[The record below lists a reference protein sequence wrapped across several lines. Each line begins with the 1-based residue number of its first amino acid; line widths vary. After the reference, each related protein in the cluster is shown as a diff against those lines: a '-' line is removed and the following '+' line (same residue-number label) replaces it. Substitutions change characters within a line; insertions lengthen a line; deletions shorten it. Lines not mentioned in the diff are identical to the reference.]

1 MQKVRI
7 KFIALIYHSLLKC
20 FKALNLL
27 ELKWIK
33 FKKYVF
39 SQFYV
44 LFKFIKLILQFV
56 KDDIIDIPSAL
67 DLFLVYIKD
76 SDKNKGLTIL
86 KLVSDG
92 NLKISSA
99 ENMLNKLIE
108 KEEAVE
114 YKEKKTSIKE
124 VKGKRN
130 RRAARP
136 LEYDEYMTIITL
148 CQKGFTYK
156 DEYGVKHI
164 FRPNK
169 QLAMTFILQANLGLR
184 ISDVLKLKPSTFKN
198 DKLEVIEKKT
208 GKLQYRTINRNL
220 KELIYEYALENNI
233 KSNDYLIQ
241 VKVRAI
247 QKQLSIIANYLN
259 LTNISS
265 HSFRKLFGVTVYNQT
280 NGNIELL
287 KELFNHSSI
296 STTQRYIKVS
306 QKQIDEISSS
316 IDFTAAWNL

>member
-1 MQKVRI
+1 MEI
-7 KFIALIYHSLLKC
+7 K
-20 FKALNLL
+20 
-27 ELKWIK
+27 E
-33 FKKYVF
+33 
-39 SQFYV
+39 
-44 LFKFIKLILQFV
+44 ILQFV

-67 DLFLVYIKD
+67 DLLLVYIKD

-99 ENMLNKLIE
+99 ENMINKLIE

-156 DEYGVKHI
+156 DEYGVEHI

-247 QKQLSIIANYLN
+247 QKQLAIIVNYLN

-265 HSFRKLFGVTVYNQT
+265 HSFRKLFGVTVYNKT

-287 KELFNHSSI
+287 KELFNHSNI

-316 IDFTAAWNL
+316 IDFTSAWNI

>member
-1 MQKVRI
+1 MEI
-7 KFIALIYHSLLKC
+7 K
-20 FKALNLL
+20 
-27 ELKWIK
+27 E
-33 FKKYVF
+33 
-39 SQFYV
+39 
-44 LFKFIKLILQFV
+44 ILQFV

-67 DLFLVYIKD
+67 DLLLVYIKD

-99 ENMLNKLIE
+99 ENMINKLIE

-156 DEYGVKHI
+156 DESGIDHI

-316 IDFTAAWNL
+316 IDFTAAWNI

>member
-1 MQKVRI
+1 MEI
-7 KFIALIYHSLLKC
+7 K
-20 FKALNLL
+20 
-27 ELKWIK
+27 E
-33 FKKYVF
+33 
-39 SQFYV
+39 
-44 LFKFIKLILQFV
+44 ILQFV

-67 DLFLVYIKD
+67 DLLLVYIKD

-99 ENMLNKLIE
+99 ENMINKLIE

-247 QKQLSIIANYLN
+247 QKQLAIIANYLN

-265 HSFRKLFGVTVYNQT
+265 HSFRKLFGVTVYNKT

-287 KELFNHSSI
+287 KELFNHSNI

-306 QKQIDEISSS
+306 QKQINEISSS
-316 IDFTAAWNL
+316 IDFTAAWNI

>member
-1 MQKVRI
+1 MEI
-7 KFIALIYHSLLKC
+7 K
-20 FKALNLL
+20 
-27 ELKWIK
+27 E
-33 FKKYVF
+33 
-39 SQFYV
+39 
-44 LFKFIKLILQFV
+44 ILQFV

-67 DLFLVYIKD
+67 ELLLVYIKD

-99 ENMLNKLIE
+99 ENMINKLIE

-114 YKEKKTSIKE
+114 YKEKKTSVKE

-247 QKQLSIIANYLN
+247 QKQLAIIANYLN

-316 IDFTAAWNL
+316 IDFTSAWNI

>member
-1 MQKVRI
+1 MEI
-7 KFIALIYHSLLKC
+7 K
-20 FKALNLL
+20 
-27 ELKWIK
+27 E
-33 FKKYVF
+33 
-39 SQFYV
+39 
-44 LFKFIKLILQFV
+44 ILQFV

-67 DLFLVYIKD
+67 DLLLVYIKD

-99 ENMLNKLIE
+99 ENMINKLIE

-114 YKEKKTSIKE
+114 YKEKKTSVKE

-136 LEYDEYMTIITL
+136 LEYEEYMTIITL

-169 QLAMTFILQANLGLR
+169 QLAMTFMLQANLGLR

-265 HSFRKLFGVTVYNQT
+265 HSFRKLFGVTVYNKT

-287 KELFNHSSI
+287 KELFNHSNI

-316 IDFTAAWNL
+316 IDFTAAWNI

>member
-1 MQKVRI
+1 MEI
-7 KFIALIYHSLLKC
+7 K
-20 FKALNLL
+20 
-27 ELKWIK
+27 E
-33 FKKYVF
+33 
-39 SQFYV
+39 
-44 LFKFIKLILQFV
+44 ILQFV

-67 DLFLVYIKD
+67 DLLLVYIKD

-99 ENMLNKLIE
+99 ENMINKLIE
-108 KEEAVE
+108 KEEAIE

-169 QLAMTFILQANLGLR
+169 QLAMAFMLQANLGLR

-265 HSFRKLFGVTVYNQT
+265 HSFRKLFGVTVYNKT

-306 QKQIDEISSS
+306 QKQIDEVSSS
-316 IDFTAAWNL
+316 IDFTSVWNI

>member
-1 MQKVRI
+1 MEI
-7 KFIALIYHSLLKC
+7 K
-20 FKALNLL
+20 
-27 ELKWIK
+27 E
-33 FKKYVF
+33 
-39 SQFYV
+39 
-44 LFKFIKLILQFV
+44 ILQFV

-67 DLFLVYIKD
+67 DLLLVYIKD

-99 ENMLNKLIE
+99 ENMINKLIQ

-114 YKEKKTSIKE
+114 YKEKRTSIKE

-136 LEYDEYMTIITL
+136 LEYEEYMTIITL

-156 DEYGVKHI
+156 DESGIDHI

-247 QKQLSIIANYLN
+247 QKQLAIIANYLN

-265 HSFRKLFGVTVYNQT
+265 HSFRKLFGVTVYNKT

-287 KELFNHSSI
+287 KELFNHSNI

-316 IDFTAAWNL
+316 IDFTAAWNI

>member
-1 MQKVRI
+1 MEI
-7 KFIALIYHSLLKC
+7 K
-20 FKALNLL
+20 
-27 ELKWIK
+27 E
-33 FKKYVF
+33 
-39 SQFYV
+39 
-44 LFKFIKLILQFV
+44 ILQFV

-67 DLFLVYIKD
+67 DLLLVYIKD

-99 ENMLNKLIE
+99 ENMINKLIE
-108 KEEAVE
+108 KEKAVE

-169 QLAMTFILQANLGLR
+169 QLAMTFMLQANLGLR

-233 KSNDYLIQ
+233 KSNDYLIK

-247 QKQLSIIANYLN
+247 QKQLAIIANYLN

-265 HSFRKLFGVTVYNQT
+265 HSFRKLFGVTVYNKT

-287 KELFNHSSI
+287 KELFNHSNI

-316 IDFTAAWNL
+316 IDFTAAWNI

>member
-1 MQKVRI
+1 MEI
-7 KFIALIYHSLLKC
+7 K
-20 FKALNLL
+20 
-27 ELKWIK
+27 E
-33 FKKYVF
+33 
-39 SQFYV
+39 
-44 LFKFIKLILQFV
+44 ILQFV

-67 DLFLVYIKD
+67 DLLLVYIKD

-99 ENMLNKLIE
+99 ENMINKLIQ

-114 YKEKKTSIKE
+114 YKEKKPAIKE

-156 DEYGVKHI
+156 DENGIEHI

-247 QKQLSIIANYLN
+247 QKQLAIIANYLN

-265 HSFRKLFGVTVYNQT
+265 HSFRKLFGVTVYNKT

-287 KELFNHSSI
+287 KELFNHSNI

-316 IDFTAAWNL
+316 IDFTAAWNI

>member
-1 MQKVRI
+1 MEI
-7 KFIALIYHSLLKC
+7 K
-20 FKALNLL
+20 
-27 ELKWIK
+27 E
-33 FKKYVF
+33 
-39 SQFYV
+39 
-44 LFKFIKLILQFV
+44 ILQFV

-67 DLFLVYIKD
+67 DLLLVYIKD
-76 SDKNKGLTIL
+76 SDKNKVLTIL
-86 KLVSDG
+86 KLVNDG

-99 ENMLNKLIE
+99 ENMINKLIE

-156 DEYGVKHI
+156 DEYGVEHI

-247 QKQLSIIANYLN
+247 QKQLAIIVNYLN

-265 HSFRKLFGVTVYNQT
+265 HSFRKLFGVTVYNKT

-287 KELFNHSSI
+287 KELFNHSNI

-316 IDFTAAWNL
+316 IDFTAAWNI

>member
-1 MQKVRI
+1 MEI
-7 KFIALIYHSLLKC
+7 K
-20 FKALNLL
+20 
-27 ELKWIK
+27 E
-33 FKKYVF
+33 
-39 SQFYV
+39 
-44 LFKFIKLILQFV
+44 ILQFV

-67 DLFLVYIKD
+67 DLLLVYIKD

-92 NLKISSA
+92 NLKISST
-99 ENMLNKLIE
+99 ENMINKLIQ

-114 YKEKKTSIKE
+114 YKENKTSSKE

-136 LEYDEYMTIITL
+136 LEYEEYMTIITL

-156 DEYGVKHI
+156 DESGIDHI

-233 KSNDYLIQ
+233 KSNDYLIK

-247 QKQLSIIANYLN
+247 QKQLAIIANYLN

-287 KELFNHSSI
+287 KELFNHSNI

-316 IDFTAAWNL
+316 IDFTAAWNI

>member
-1 MQKVRI
+1 MEI
-7 KFIALIYHSLLKC
+7 K
-20 FKALNLL
+20 
-27 ELKWIK
+27 E
-33 FKKYVF
+33 
-39 SQFYV
+39 
-44 LFKFIKLILQFV
+44 ILQFV

-67 DLFLVYIKD
+67 DLLLVYIKD

-169 QLAMTFILQANLGLR
+169 QLAMAFILQANLGLR

-233 KSNDYLIQ
+233 KSNDYLIK

-247 QKQLSIIANYLN
+247 QKQLAIIANYLN

-265 HSFRKLFGVTVYNQT
+265 HSFRKLFGVTVYNKT

-316 IDFTAAWNL
+316 IDFTSVWNI

>member
-1 MQKVRI
+1 MEI
-7 KFIALIYHSLLKC
+7 K
-20 FKALNLL
+20 
-27 ELKWIK
+27 E
-33 FKKYVF
+33 
-39 SQFYV
+39 
-44 LFKFIKLILQFV
+44 ILQFV

-67 DLFLVYIKD
+67 DLLLVYIKD

-114 YKEKKTSIKE
+114 YKEKRTSIKE

-136 LEYDEYMTIITL
+136 LEYEEYMTIITL

-156 DEYGVKHI
+156 DESGIDHI

-247 QKQLSIIANYLN
+247 QKQLAIIANYLN

-265 HSFRKLFGVTVYNQT
+265 HSFRKLFGVTVYNKT

-287 KELFNHSSI
+287 KELFNHSNI
-296 STTQRYIKVS
+296 ATTQRYIKVS

-316 IDFTAAWNL
+316 IDFTAAWNI

>member
-1 MQKVRI
+1 
-7 KFIALIYHSLLKC
+7 
-20 FKALNLL
+20 
-27 ELKWIK
+27 
-33 FKKYVF
+33 
-39 SQFYV
+39 
-44 LFKFIKLILQFV
+44 
-56 KDDIIDIPSAL
+56 
-67 DLFLVYIKD
+67 
-76 SDKNKGLTIL
+76 
-86 KLVSDG
+86 
-92 NLKISSA
+92 
-99 ENMLNKLIE
+99 
-108 KEEAVE
+108 
-114 YKEKKTSIKE
+114 
-124 VKGKRN
+124 
-130 RRAARP
+130 
-136 LEYDEYMTIITL
+136 MTIITL

-156 DEYGVKHI
+156 DESGIDHI

-247 QKQLSIIANYLN
+247 QKQLAIIANYLN

-265 HSFRKLFGVTVYNQT
+265 HSFRKLFGVTVYNKT

-287 KELFNHSSI
+287 KELFNHSNI
-296 STTQRYIKVS
+296 ATTQRYIKVS

-316 IDFTAAWNL
+316 IDFTAAWNI

>member
-1 MQKVRI
+1 MEI
-7 KFIALIYHSLLKC
+7 K
-20 FKALNLL
+20 
-27 ELKWIK
+27 E
-33 FKKYVF
+33 
-39 SQFYV
+39 
-44 LFKFIKLILQFV
+44 ILQFV

-67 DLFLVYIKD
+67 DLLLVYIKD

-92 NLKISSA
+92 KLKISSA
-99 ENMLNKLIE
+99 ENMINKLIQ

-114 YKEKKTSIKE
+114 YKENKTSSKE

-136 LEYDEYMTIITL
+136 LEYEEYMTIITL

-156 DEYGVKHI
+156 DESGIEHT

-265 HSFRKLFGVTVYNQT
+265 HSFRKLFGVTVYNKT

-287 KELFNHSSI
+287 KELFNHSNI
-296 STTQRYIKVS
+296 ATTQRYIKVS

-316 IDFTAAWNL
+316 IDFTAAWNI

>member
-1 MQKVRI
+1 MEI
-7 KFIALIYHSLLKC
+7 K
-20 FKALNLL
+20 
-27 ELKWIK
+27 E
-33 FKKYVF
+33 
-39 SQFYV
+39 
-44 LFKFIKLILQFV
+44 ILQFV

-67 DLFLVYIKD
+67 DLLLVYIKD

-99 ENMLNKLIE
+99 ENMINKLIE

-114 YKEKKTSIKE
+114 YKEKKTSVKE

-247 QKQLSIIANYLN
+247 QKQLAIIANHLN

-287 KELFNHSSI
+287 KELFNHSNI

-316 IDFTAAWNL
+316 IDFTRAWHI

>member
-1 MQKVRI
+1 MEI
-7 KFIALIYHSLLKC
+7 K
-20 FKALNLL
+20 
-27 ELKWIK
+27 E
-33 FKKYVF
+33 
-39 SQFYV
+39 
-44 LFKFIKLILQFV
+44 ILQFV

-67 DLFLVYIKD
+67 DLLLVYIKD

-99 ENMLNKLIE
+99 ENMINKLIE

-114 YKEKKTSIKE
+114 YKEKKTSVKE

-169 QLAMTFILQANLGLR
+169 QLAMTFMLQANLGLR

-316 IDFTAAWNL
+316 IDFTAAWNI

>member
-1 MQKVRI
+1 MEI
-7 KFIALIYHSLLKC
+7 K
-20 FKALNLL
+20 
-27 ELKWIK
+27 E
-33 FKKYVF
+33 
-39 SQFYV
+39 
-44 LFKFIKLILQFV
+44 ILQFV

-67 DLFLVYIKD
+67 DLLLVYIKD

-99 ENMLNKLIE
+99 ENMINKLIE

-114 YKEKKTSIKE
+114 YKEKKTSVKE

-265 HSFRKLFGVTVYNQT
+265 HSFRKLFGVTVYNKT

-287 KELFNHSSI
+287 KELFNHSNI

-316 IDFTAAWNL
+316 IDFTSAWNI

>member
-1 MQKVRI
+1 MEI
-7 KFIALIYHSLLKC
+7 K
-20 FKALNLL
+20 
-27 ELKWIK
+27 E
-33 FKKYVF
+33 
-39 SQFYV
+39 
-44 LFKFIKLILQFV
+44 ILQFV

-67 DLFLVYIKD
+67 DLLLVYIKD

-99 ENMLNKLIE
+99 ENMINKLIQ

-114 YKEKKTSIKE
+114 YKENKTSSKE

-156 DEYGVKHI
+156 DEYGVEHI

-169 QLAMTFILQANLGLR
+169 QLAITFILQANLGLR

-247 QKQLSIIANYLN
+247 QKQLAIIANHLK

-265 HSFRKLFGVTVYNQT
+265 HSFRKLFGVTVYNKT

-287 KELFNHSSI
+287 KELFNHSNI

-316 IDFTAAWNL
+316 IDFTAAWNI

>member
-1 MQKVRI
+1 MEI
-7 KFIALIYHSLLKC
+7 K
-20 FKALNLL
+20 
-27 ELKWIK
+27 E
-33 FKKYVF
+33 
-39 SQFYV
+39 
-44 LFKFIKLILQFV
+44 ILQFV

-67 DLFLVYIKD
+67 DLLLVYIKD

-108 KEEAVE
+108 KEEAIE

-136 LEYDEYMTIITL
+136 LEYEEYMTIITL

-156 DEYGVKHI
+156 DESGIDHI

-247 QKQLSIIANYLN
+247 QKQLAIIANYLN

-265 HSFRKLFGVTVYNQT
+265 HSFRKLFGVTVYNKT

-287 KELFNHSSI
+287 KELFNHSNI

-306 QKQIDEISSS
+306 QKQIDEVSSS
-316 IDFTAAWNL
+316 IDFTAAWNI

>member
-1 MQKVRI
+1 MEI
-7 KFIALIYHSLLKC
+7 K
-20 FKALNLL
+20 
-27 ELKWIK
+27 E
-33 FKKYVF
+33 
-39 SQFYV
+39 
-44 LFKFIKLILQFV
+44 ILQFV

-67 DLFLVYIKD
+67 DLLLVYIKD

-99 ENMLNKLIE
+99 ENMINKLIE

-156 DEYGVKHI
+156 DEYGVEHI

-247 QKQLSIIANYLN
+247 QKQLAIIVNYLN

-265 HSFRKLFGVTVYNQT
+265 HSFRKLFGVTVYNKT

-287 KELFNHSSI
+287 KELFNHSNI
-296 STTQRYIKVS
+296 ATTQRYIKVS

-316 IDFTAAWNL
+316 IDFTAAWNI

>member
-1 MQKVRI
+1 MEI
-7 KFIALIYHSLLKC
+7 K
-20 FKALNLL
+20 
-27 ELKWIK
+27 E
-33 FKKYVF
+33 
-39 SQFYV
+39 
-44 LFKFIKLILQFV
+44 ILQFV

-67 DLFLVYIKD
+67 DLLLVYIKD

-169 QLAMTFILQANLGLR
+169 QLAMTFMLQANLGLR

-247 QKQLSIIANYLN
+247 QKQLAIIANYLN

-265 HSFRKLFGVTVYNQT
+265 HSFRKLFGVTVYNKT

-287 KELFNHSSI
+287 KELFNHSNI

-316 IDFTAAWNL
+316 IDFTAAWNI

>member
-1 MQKVRI
+1 MEI
-7 KFIALIYHSLLKC
+7 K
-20 FKALNLL
+20 
-27 ELKWIK
+27 E
-33 FKKYVF
+33 
-39 SQFYV
+39 
-44 LFKFIKLILQFV
+44 ILQFV

-67 DLFLVYIKD
+67 DLLLVYIKD

-99 ENMLNKLIE
+99 ENMINKLIE

-156 DEYGVKHI
+156 DEYGVEHI

-169 QLAMTFILQANLGLR
+169 QLAITFILQANLGLR

-233 KSNDYLIQ
+233 KSNDYLIK

-247 QKQLSIIANYLN
+247 QKQLAIIANYLN

-265 HSFRKLFGVTVYNQT
+265 HSFRKLFGVTVYNKT

-287 KELFNHSSI
+287 KELFNHSNI

-306 QKQIDEISSS
+306 QKQINEISSS
-316 IDFTAAWNL
+316 IDFTAAWNI

>member
-1 MQKVRI
+1 MEI
-7 KFIALIYHSLLKC
+7 K
-20 FKALNLL
+20 
-27 ELKWIK
+27 E
-33 FKKYVF
+33 
-39 SQFYV
+39 
-44 LFKFIKLILQFV
+44 ILQFV

-67 DLFLVYIKD
+67 DLLLVYIKD

-99 ENMLNKLIE
+99 ENMINKLIE
-108 KEEAVE
+108 EEEAVE

-156 DEYGVKHI
+156 DEYGVEHI

-247 QKQLSIIANYLN
+247 QKQLAIIVNYLN

-265 HSFRKLFGVTVYNQT
+265 HSFRKLFGVTVYNKT

-287 KELFNHSSI
+287 KELFNHSNI

-316 IDFTAAWNL
+316 IDFTAAWNI

>member
-1 MQKVRI
+1 MEI
-7 KFIALIYHSLLKC
+7 K
-20 FKALNLL
+20 
-27 ELKWIK
+27 E
-33 FKKYVF
+33 
-39 SQFYV
+39 
-44 LFKFIKLILQFV
+44 ILQFV

-67 DLFLVYIKD
+67 DLLLVYIKD

-99 ENMLNKLIE
+99 ENMINKLIE

-136 LEYDEYMTIITL
+136 LEHDEYMTIITL

-156 DEYGVKHI
+156 DEYGVEHI

-208 GKLQYRTINRNL
+208 GKLQYRTITRNL

-247 QKQLSIIANYLN
+247 QKQLAIIVNYLN

-265 HSFRKLFGVTVYNQT
+265 HSFRKLFGVTVYNKT

-287 KELFNHSSI
+287 KELFNHSNI

-316 IDFTAAWNL
+316 IDFTAAWNI

>member
-1 MQKVRI
+1 MEI
-7 KFIALIYHSLLKC
+7 K
-20 FKALNLL
+20 
-27 ELKWIK
+27 E
-33 FKKYVF
+33 
-39 SQFYV
+39 
-44 LFKFIKLILQFV
+44 ILQFV

-67 DLFLVYIKD
+67 DLLLVYIKD

-99 ENMLNKLIE
+99 ENMINKLIE

-114 YKEKKTSIKE
+114 YKEKKTSVKE

-169 QLAMTFILQANLGLR
+169 QLAMAFILQANLGLR

-287 KELFNHSSI
+287 KELFNHSNI

-306 QKQIDEISSS
+306 QKQIDEVSSS
-316 IDFTAAWNL
+316 IDFTAAWNI

>member
-1 MQKVRI
+1 MEI
-7 KFIALIYHSLLKC
+7 K
-20 FKALNLL
+20 
-27 ELKWIK
+27 E
-33 FKKYVF
+33 
-39 SQFYV
+39 
-44 LFKFIKLILQFV
+44 ILQFV

-67 DLFLVYIKD
+67 DLLLVYIKN

-99 ENMLNKLIE
+99 ENMINKLIE

-156 DEYGVKHI
+156 DESGIDHI

-247 QKQLSIIANYLN
+247 QKQLAIIANYLN

-265 HSFRKLFGVTVYNQT
+265 HSFRKLFGVTVYNKT

-287 KELFNHSSI
+287 KELFNHSNI

-306 QKQIDEISSS
+306 QKQIDEVSSS
-316 IDFTAAWNL
+316 IDFTAAWNI

>member
-1 MQKVRI
+1 MEI
-7 KFIALIYHSLLKC
+7 K
-20 FKALNLL
+20 
-27 ELKWIK
+27 E
-33 FKKYVF
+33 
-39 SQFYV
+39 
-44 LFKFIKLILQFV
+44 ILQFV

-67 DLFLVYIKD
+67 DLLLVYIKD

-99 ENMLNKLIE
+99 ENMINKLIE

-169 QLAMTFILQANLGLR
+169 QLAMTFILQTNLGLR

-247 QKQLSIIANYLN
+247 QKQLAIIANYLN

-287 KELFNHSSI
+287 KELFNHSNI

-316 IDFTAAWNL
+316 IDFTAAWNI

>member
-1 MQKVRI
+1 MEI
-7 KFIALIYHSLLKC
+7 K
-20 FKALNLL
+20 
-27 ELKWIK
+27 E
-33 FKKYVF
+33 
-39 SQFYV
+39 
-44 LFKFIKLILQFV
+44 ILQFV

-67 DLFLVYIKD
+67 DLLLVYIKD

-99 ENMLNKLIE
+99 ENMINKLIQ

-114 YKEKKTSIKE
+114 YKENKTSSKE

-156 DEYGVKHI
+156 DEYGVEHI

-169 QLAMTFILQANLGLR
+169 QLAITFILQANLGLR

-247 QKQLSIIANYLN
+247 QKQLAIIANYLN

-265 HSFRKLFGVTVYNQT
+265 HSFRKLFGVTVYNKT

-287 KELFNHSSI
+287 KELFNHSNI

-316 IDFTAAWNL
+316 IDFTAAWNI

>member
-1 MQKVRI
+1 MEI
-7 KFIALIYHSLLKC
+7 K
-20 FKALNLL
+20 
-27 ELKWIK
+27 E
-33 FKKYVF
+33 
-39 SQFYV
+39 
-44 LFKFIKLILQFV
+44 ILQFV

-67 DLFLVYIKD
+67 DLLLVYIKD

-99 ENMLNKLIE
+99 ENMINKLIE

-156 DEYGVKHI
+156 DESGIDHI

-247 QKQLSIIANYLN
+247 QKQLAIIANYLN

-265 HSFRKLFGVTVYNQT
+265 HSFRKLFGVTVYNKT

-287 KELFNHSSI
+287 KELFNHSNI

-316 IDFTAAWNL
+316 IDFTAAWNI

>member
-1 MQKVRI
+1 MEI
-7 KFIALIYHSLLKC
+7 K
-20 FKALNLL
+20 
-27 ELKWIK
+27 E
-33 FKKYVF
+33 
-39 SQFYV
+39 
-44 LFKFIKLILQFV
+44 ILQFV

-67 DLFLVYIKD
+67 DLLLVYIKD

-86 KLVSDG
+86 KLISDG

-99 ENMLNKLIE
+99 ENMINKLIE

-114 YKEKKTSIKE
+114 YKEKKTSVKE

-247 QKQLSIIANYLN
+247 QKQLAIIANYLN

-287 KELFNHSSI
+287 KELFNHSNI

-306 QKQIDEISSS
+306 QKQIDEVSSS
-316 IDFTAAWNL
+316 IDFTAAWNI